1 MSIIGSIRS
10 FLAPSAPATTFATI
24 TINSSADELE
34 IPFGFFNVECHSGRV
49 SLGYKFKDGSRSY
62 QVGSVVVDGG
72 KRIAAP
78 ENREELPTVVL
89 NFQKTQNGVQHI
101 GGCRVID
108 TAALDGDNSTVI
120 WEGKEPPSGIGW
132 H

>member
-10 FLAPSAPATTFATI
+10 FLSPSAPATAFAII
-24 TINSSADELE
+24 TINSSAEELE

-78 ENREELPTVVL
+78 ENRSELPIVVL
-89 NFQKTQNGVQHI
+89 NFQKPQNGVQHI
-101 GGCRVID
+101 GACSVID
-108 TAALDGDNSTVI
+108 TDSLDADSAVVWDGA
-120 WEGKEPPSGIGW
+120 ELASGVPW
-132 H
+132 R

>member
-49 SLGYKFKDGSRSY
+49 SLGYKFKDGSRSW
-62 QVGSVVVDGG
+62 QVGTTVVDGG
-72 KRIAAP
+72 QRVTLSGP
-78 ENREELPTVVL
+78 RTDLPLIKL
-89 NFQKTQNGVQHI
+89 NFQRPQGDGVQHI
-101 GGCRVID
+101 GGCSVVD
-108 TAALDGDNSTVI
+108 TDALESDSTVV
-120 WEGKEPPSGIGW
+120 WDGAEPANGVPW
-132 H
+132 R

>member
-62 QVGSVVVDGG
+62 QVGAFVVDGG

-78 ENREELPTVVL
+78 ENRAELPTVVL

-101 GGCRVID
+101 GGCSVID